1 MTKPAN
7 ASTQASI
14 NARLTVKAALTA
26 SAALPAK
33 ARLSAKGLRA
43 SDDITAQIRAEVSSG
58 RLKPG
63 ARLPPERELA
73 ERFGVSRNTLREA
86 LRSLEHA
93 GLLQLRQGAT
103 GGAFVRESNNE
114 AVVTGMRDM
123 YHLGAI
129 EPQHLTE
136 ARIWIEAVVIRA
148 ACARAKAADLTALQA
163 NIDAAAAAHHGD
175 DFFGTAELHLEFH
188 RLLARTTRNPVLV
201 LMMDAVMGVMRQFL
215 ASIGPA
221 DNPYV
226 LPSRKRFMQHLT
238 ARDADAAVAEMEQHL
253 KRLHRRYL
261 SLAADDVLTPARP
274 VAQAAANARDKGKS
288 NRRFKIARK
297 PAPAATLDHILL

>member
-1 MTKPAN
+1 MKSP
-7 ASTQASI
+7 
-14 NARLTVKAALTA
+14 
-26 SAALPAK
+26 
-33 ARLSAKGLRA
+33 RA
-43 SDDITAQIRAEVSSG
+43 SDDITAQIRAEISSG

-63 ARLPPERELA
+63 SRLPSERGLA
-73 ERFGVSRNTLREA
+73 ERFGVSRNTLREG

-129 EPQHLTE
+129 KPKHLTE

-148 ACARAKAADLTALQA
+148 ACARAKASDLNALQA
-163 NIDAAAAAHHGD
+163 NIDAAIAAHHGD

-188 RLLARTTRNPVLV
+188 RLLAHTTKNPVLV

-215 ASIGPA
+215 TSIGPA

-226 LPSRKRFMQHLT
+226 LPSRKRFMRHLA

-261 SLAADDVLTPARP
+261 LLAEGDVP
-274 VAQAAANARDKGKS
+274 VLS
-288 NRRFKIARK
+288 
-297 PAPAATLDHILL
+297 PTAPRSRAKRTAVNI